1 MSISNPRPIA
11 QKQPADAPLLPATV
25 ENASPIAAV
34 KPPEGIK
41 METAN
46 PVSEATLTE
55 LERIAA
61 AVDLAIAL
69 EDN

>member
-1 MSISNPRPIA
+1 MIPNPRPFG
-11 QKQPADAPLLPATV
+11 QKQPVNGPILPATV
-25 ENASPIAAV
+25 ENANPIAAV

-41 METAN
+41 MELAN
-46 PVSEATLTE
+46 PVSEATMSE
-55 LERIAA
+55 LERIAS